1 MLIIQLV
8 SYIKLIGNYFNFI
21 EDYRINFR
29 KITSIYK
36 QELKLFEHGSK
47 RVQGN
52 KITERFLRL
61 FLINNFFFG
70 IRVEKYFFVKWL
82 GLRL

>member
-1 MLIIQLV
+1 MLWYLAYLQNILISFAGRSEKLNLLIIQLV

-21 EDYRINFR
+21 EDYRINIR

-52 KITERFLRL
+52 KITERFL
-61 FLINNFFFG
+61 
-70 IRVEKYFFVKWL
+70 V
-82 GLRL
+82 